1 MYFVKEWYATRVENY
16 KIEHFFIE
24 LTMITGQVMEKNF
37 FGLWINGEGNIGGT
51 TNHCSINSHLGS
63 EGVSPKLEIRSSC
76 VCFRMAGERMPATVT
91 EWWEK
96 KQPTGMPSLSEICL
110 RILNTY

>member
-24 LTMITGQVMEKNF
+24 LTMITGQVMENFF

-51 TNHCSINSHLGS
+51 TTI
-63 EGVSPKLEIRSSC
+63 V
-76 VCFRMAGERMPATVT
+76 
-91 EWWEK
+91 
-96 KQPTGMPSLSEICL
+96 LSTHI
-110 RILNTY
+110 